1 MKKDLQELKKEY
13 SAQALRKVE
22 EGKGFTWSD
31 KELKDK
37 VEVYL
42 SLDKKHRPC
51 SAILGVKVDQGVFL
65 YFVDFVLGKFPK
77 LQQDNY
83 LIQGSSSV
91 EVWVANNPK
100 DPDIQDIFRN
110 FEKVY

>member
-1 MKKDLQELKKEY
+1 MKKDLKELRKEY
-13 SAQALRKVE
+13 AAQALRKVE
-22 EGKGFTWSD
+22 EGKGFTWKES
-31 KELKDK
+31 ELKDK

-42 SLDKKHRPC
+42 SLDKKRRPC
-51 SAILGVKVDQGVFL
+51 SAILGVSVDQGVFL

-91 EVWVANNPK
+91 ESWVAKNPK